1 MNTSNLN
8 EQLITKSSTQR
19 AHTPIARGYRLVLS
33 LALALCLI
41 PTLSSASPFDD
52 AFDSFDEQP
61 DEQPQGAST
70 LQRDERDQQHIHVS
84 NIPRAPRC
92 LTPLDKTSLDPTQ
105 ARLRRKSDDLYG
117 ELNKQITLY
126 FLDAESGEGVR
137 GAHVTFQGARGRTDR
152 AGRVCFDY
160 PRGDLMDAQID
171 ADFRRSGYASI
182 KAELKFM
189 AGALF
194 FNRFTVTKVLPP
206 GRLRVVLD
214 WAAQPT
220 DLDAHLVREGTYH
233 ISYREMASYRDRAR
247 LDRDDRDGFGPETIT
262 VNRLDPQG
270 DYRFFVHDYT
280 RSGRLAKSK
289 AHVRVYTE
297 RGLLRTFTIS
307 PTQKGDRW
315 EVFRIERG
323 QLR

>member
-1 MNTSNLN
+1 MRIAMNNTNQN
-8 EQLITKSSTQR
+8 YEER
-19 AHTPIARGYRLVLS
+19 RRGASLS
-33 LALALCLI
+33 LALALSLCLSAS
-41 PTLSSASPFDD
+41 LASASPFDD
-52 AFDSFDEQP
+52 AFDSFDDP
-61 DEQPQGAST
+61 PQGEST
-70 LQRDERDQQHIHVS
+70 VERDQRDDRAHISKDKHR
-84 NIPRAPRC
+84 RAPRC
-92 LTPLDKTSLDPTQ
+92 LTPLDQTALDHNR

-137 GAHVTFQGARGRTDR
+137 GAQVTLGGVRGRTDR
-152 AGRVCFDY
+152 AGRVCFEY
-160 PRGDLMDAQID
+160 PKGDLMDTQLD
-171 ADFRRSGYASI
+171 ADFARRGYTPMR
-182 KAELKFM
+182 AELRFM

-194 FNRFTVTKVLPP
+194 FNRFTVTQLLPP

-214 WAAQPT
+214 WDARPT

-233 ISYREMASYRDRAR
+233 ISYRKMASYLDRAK
-247 LDRDDRDGFGPETIT
+247 LDRDDRDGYGPETIT
-262 VNRLDPQG
+262 INRLDSQAA
-270 DYRFFVHDYT
+270 YRFFVHDYT

-297 RGLLRTFTIS
+297 RGLLKTFTVS
-307 PTQKGDRW
+307 PQQRGDHW